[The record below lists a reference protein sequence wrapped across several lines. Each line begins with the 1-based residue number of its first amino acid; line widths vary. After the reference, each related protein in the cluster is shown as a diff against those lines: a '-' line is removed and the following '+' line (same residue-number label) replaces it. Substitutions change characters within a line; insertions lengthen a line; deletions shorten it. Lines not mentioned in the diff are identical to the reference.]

1 MRTGTRIFS
10 GSCFRFN
17 GVVEEDG
24 DYRLCLDNTASRWSD
39 KTVWF
44 EVQVE
49 DPEDDYEDDYIDAD
63 EWEDIKSHNEDTE
76 GLFNMGVEEIKT
88 SIHVV
93 RLNINKMR
101 HFFYMNAAHMSKVN
115 EIKLFEIFSRN
126 TIVRTPTKLMPILKG
141 STSGL
146 LST

>member
-1 MRTGTRIFS
+1 MLFS
-10 GSCFRFN
+10 VSSHFIKILWSGRESELDLIENQELNFLTLICCLRFT

-24 DYRLCLDNTASRWSD
+24 DYRLCLDNTNSRWSD

-49 DPEDDYEDDYIDAD
+49 DPEDDYDDDYIDAD
-63 EWEDIKSHNEDTE
+63 DWEDIRSHNEDTE
-76 GLFNMGVEEIKT
+76 SLFNMGVDEIKT

-101 HFFYMNAAHMSKVN
+101 HYFYMNAAHMSKV
-115 EIKLFEIFSRN
+115 
-126 TIVRTPTKLMPILKG
+126 
-141 STSGL
+141 
-146 LST
+146 